1 MGSYMKRNLT
11 LAIIFAIALTG
22 CAATVSR
29 SVIAMK
35 ISSNEAHV
43 SLGEGEAKKG
53 DSVLLY
59 FNDCKVHRGTYRTT
73 KPVSRTCKK
82 VYKGTGTITEILN
95 DHYSV
100 VQFQKGVDFG
110 EGDVIE
116 VESH

>member
-1 MGSYMKRNLT
+1 MIFKLT
-11 LAIIFAIALTG
+11 LAIIFVIVITG
-22 CAATVSR
+22 CTATVAR
-29 SVIAMK
+29 SVVAMK
-35 ISSNEAHV
+35 ISANEAHV
-43 SLGEGEAKKG
+43 CLGKGEANKG

-59 FNDCKVHRGTYRTT
+59 FNDCKLRHGTYRTT
-73 KPVSRTCKK
+73 QPVSRTCKK

-100 VQFQKGVDFG
+100 VRFENGVDFA